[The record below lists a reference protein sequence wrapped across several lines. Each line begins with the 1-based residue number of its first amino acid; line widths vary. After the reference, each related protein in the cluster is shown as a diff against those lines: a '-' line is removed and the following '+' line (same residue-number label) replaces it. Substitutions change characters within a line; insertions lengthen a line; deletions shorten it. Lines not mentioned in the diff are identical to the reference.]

1 MKILNRNHLKLIALI
16 TMIIDHIGLLLLPE
30 MKLFRIIGR
39 LSFPIFAYFI
49 AEGWYYTKNK
59 AKYTLLI
66 AIFAL
71 ITQPIYHFT
80 LSDTKLNILFTF
92 LLAIAL
98 MYLIDKCSAKN
109 IEFIIYLVVFLIV
122 LIFVSILDFIDYGLL
137 GVLLPTIFYMFRDNH
152 IKYLISTITI
162 AIFSVLFSTIQL
174 FSIISIVLLYM
185 YNGEKGKL
193 NLKYAFYVV
202 YPAHMILL
210 YLISLLI

>member
-1 MKILNRNHLKLIALI
+1 M
-16 TMIIDHIGLLLLPE
+16 
-30 MKLFRIIGR
+30 
-39 LSFPIFAYFI
+39 
-49 AEGWYYTKNK
+49 
-59 AKYTLLI
+59 
-66 AIFAL
+66 
-71 ITQPIYHFT
+71 
-80 LSDTKLNILFTF
+80 
-92 LLAIAL
+92 
-98 MYLIDKCSAKN
+98 
-109 IEFIIYLVVFLIV
+109 
-122 LIFVSILDFIDYGLL
+122 SILDFIDYGLL

-152 IKYLISTITI
+152 IKYLISTIAI